1 MAQNSFHSQF
11 QVMVFNDDERM
22 ELVSLN
28 HAAFEHCWRLRLLGK
43 DCS

>member
-11 QVMVFNDDERM
+11 QVMVFNDERM

-28 HAAFEHCWRLRLLGK
+28 HAAFEHGWRLRLLGK